1 MPEKTFKKNASG
13 AYIGLLFLM
22 ILAFL
27 PGLGCAPVWAQKYG
41 RPVIPQ
47 NPNLLRQQ
55 AFDCYLVGEFED
67 AAELYKKA
75 IDSGIQQYGQ
85 NSAFVA
91 DIYYELGTMSLEEG
105 NFSRASRYLPLAVK
119 AKPNS
124 IQARVKLADLY
135 LMQDKV
141 DQAMSEVA
149 TALKNNPGS
158 VEAQRELVKLMMA
171 RAGSSGEDSA
181 AANLACTWEAF
192 QLKNFSNTVL
202 KNTNALIAQ
211 WQQRIKSGGNNLPRL
226 SVAMLNSAH
235 RTPPPKQ
242 ESAPAAAP
250 APVAVKIKPP
260 QKPTPKPVVSRPKV
274 TRTAAKPATKPVAKS
289 VTKPVSEPKSTP
301 VPKPVVNEP
310 GAVSPA
316 SRAKGMGRPPP
327 PMVPPPMFA
336 PPPSSIKLETHV
348 QVKKE
353 TKEKTE
359 KKEPPKKVKKPAVPD
374 EPDFILDWAAPK
386 KSKPGGG
393 E

>member
-1 MPEKTFKKNASG
+1 MAAQKLKKNSTRAH
-13 AYIGLLFLM
+13 IGFLILM
-22 ILAFL
+22 LLAFL
-27 PGLGCAPVWAQKYG
+27 TDFGCGPAWAQKYG

-67 AAELYKKA
+67 AADLYKKA
-75 IDSGIQQYGQ
+75 IDTGIQQYGQ

-141 DQAMSEVA
+141 DQAMAEVA
-149 TALKNNPGS
+149 TALRNNPGS
-158 VEAQRELVKLMMA
+158 VEAQKELVKLMMA
-171 RAGSSGEDSA
+171 RAGNSGDDSA

-192 QLKNFSNTVL
+192 QLKNFSNAVL
-202 KNTNALIAQ
+202 KNTNTLIAQ
-211 WQQRIKSGGNNLPRL
+211 WQKSIKSGGKNLPKL

-235 RTPPPKQ
+235 RAPPPKQ
-242 ESAPAAAP
+242 ETAP
-250 APVAVKIKPP
+250 APVQQAVKIKPP
-260 QKPTPKPVVSRPKV
+260 QKPTPKPVAKPVVKPRV
-274 TRTAAKPATKPVAKS
+274 TRTATKPVTKPVAKS
-289 VTKPVSEPKSTP
+289 VPKPVSVPAQKVVAKQTP
-301 VPKPVVNEP
+301 AARPAKRSNGLVP
-310 GAVSPA
+310 
-316 SRAKGMGRPPP
+316 PPP
-327 PMVPPPMFA
+327 PMVPPPVYA
-336 PPPSSIKLETHV
+336 PPPSSIKLETSV

-353 TKEKTE
+353 PKEKKE

-386 KSKPGGG
+386 KSKSGGG

>member
-1 MPEKTFKKNASG
+1 MAAQKLKKNSTG
-13 AYIGLLFLM
+13 AHIGFLILM
-22 ILAFL
+22 LLAFL
-27 PGLGCAPVWAQKYG
+27 TNFGCGPAWAQKYG

-67 AAELYKKA
+67 AADLYKKA
-75 IDSGIQQYGQ
+75 IDTGIQQYGQ

-141 DQAMSEVA
+141 DQAMAEVA
-149 TALKNNPGS
+149 TALRNNPGS
-158 VEAQRELVKLMMA
+158 VEAQKELVKLMMA
-171 RAGSSGEDSA
+171 RAGNAGDDSA

-192 QLKNFSNTVL
+192 QLKNFSNAVL
-202 KNTNALIAQ
+202 KNTNTLIAQ
-211 WQQRIKSGGNNLPRL
+211 WQKSIKSGGKNLPKL

-235 RTPPPKQ
+235 RAPPPKQ
-242 ESAPAAAP
+242 ETAP
-250 APVAVKIKPP
+250 APVQQAVKIKPP
-260 QKPTPKPVVSRPKV
+260 QKPTPKPVVKPKV
-274 TRTAAKPATKPVAKS
+274 TRTAAKPVAKPVAKS
-289 VTKPVSEPKSTP
+289 APKPVSVPAQKVVVKQTP
-301 VPKPVVNEP
+301 AARPAKRSNGLVP
-310 GAVSPA
+310 
-316 SRAKGMGRPPP
+316 PPP
-327 PMVPPPMFA
+327 PMVPPPVYA
-336 PPPSSIKLETHV
+336 PPPSSIKLETSV

-353 TKEKTE
+353 PKEKKE

-386 KSKPGGG
+386 KSKSGGG

>member
-1 MPEKTFKKNASG
+1 MAAQKLKKNSTG
-13 AYIGLLFLM
+13 AHIGFLILM
-22 ILAFL
+22 LLAFL
-27 PGLGCAPVWAQKYG
+27 TNFGCGPAWAQKYG

-67 AAELYKKA
+67 AADLYKKA
-75 IDSGIQQYGQ
+75 IDTGIQQYGQ

-141 DQAMSEVA
+141 DQAMAEVA
-149 TALKNNPGS
+149 TALRNNPGS
-158 VEAQRELVKLMMA
+158 VEAQKELVKLMMA
-171 RAGSSGEDSA
+171 RAGNAGDDSA

-192 QLKNFSNTVL
+192 QLKNFSNAVL
-202 KNTNALIAQ
+202 KNTNTLIAQ
-211 WQQRIKSGGNNLPRL
+211 WQKSIKSGGKNLPKL

-235 RTPPPKQ
+235 RAPPPKQ
-242 ESAPAAAP
+242 ETAP
-250 APVAVKIKPP
+250 APVQQAVKIKPP
-260 QKPTPKPVVSRPKV
+260 QKPTPKPVVKPKV
-274 TRTAAKPATKPVAKS
+274 TRTAAKPVAKPVAKS
-289 VTKPVSEPKSTP
+289 VPKPVSVPAQKVVVKQTP
-301 VPKPVVNEP
+301 AARPAKRSNGLVP
-310 GAVSPA
+310 
-316 SRAKGMGRPPP
+316 PPP
-327 PMVPPPMFA
+327 PMVPPPVYA
-336 PPPSSIKLETHV
+336 PPPSSIKLETSV

-353 TKEKTE
+353 PKEKKE

-386 KSKPGGG
+386 KSKSGGG